1 MAKLE
6 SDPTYSIEALLFDLG
21 GVVVAIDW
29 ELAFARWAADSGVPV
44 ERIRDR
50 YHLGESY
57 WRYER
62 GEIGESE
69 FYASLRETL
78 GVELDDERMQAG
90 WCAIFAGEIG
100 ETVALLRELDGRV
113 PLYAFSNT
121 NAAHQREWA
130 RRFAT
135 ALTPFRR
142 IYVSHEMK
150 SRKPEREPF
159 ETIAREIATPPDRIL
174 FFDDL
179 PENVAGA
186 RAAGL
191 AAVQVTSPQDIVDA
205 LRRYGVT

>member
-1 MAKLE
+1 M
-6 SDPTYSIEALLFDLG
+6 IEALLFDLG
-21 GVVVAIDW
+21 GVVMAIDW
-29 ELAFARWAADSGVPV
+29 ELAFARWSADSGVPLA
-44 ERIRDR
+44 RIRDR

-69 FYASLRETL
+69 FYASLRETI
-78 GVELDDERMQAG
+78 GVELDDERMRAG
-90 WCAIFAGEIG
+90 WCAIFAGEIV
-100 ETVALLRELDGRV
+100 ETVALLRELEGRV
-113 PLYAFSNT
+113 ALYAFSNK

-130 RRFAT
+130 RYAS
-135 ALTPFRR
+135 ALAPFRR
-142 IYVSHEMK
+142 IFASHEMK
-150 SRKPEREPF
+150 ARKPEREPF
-159 ETIAREIATPPDRIL
+159 ETIAREIATPPERIL

-205 LRRYGVT
+205 LRRHGVT

>member
-1 MAKLE
+1 M
-6 SDPTYSIEALLFDLG
+6 
-21 GVVVAIDW
+21 
-29 ELAFARWAADSGVPV
+29 
-44 ERIRDR
+44 
-50 YHLGESY
+50 
-57 WRYER
+57 
-62 GEIGESE
+62 
-69 FYASLRETL
+69 
-78 GVELDDERMQAG
+78 ELDDERMRAG
-90 WCAIFAGEIG
+90 WCAIFAGEIA
-100 ETVALLRELDGRV
+100 ETVGLLRELAGRL

-135 ALTPFRR
+135 ALAPFRR

-150 SRKPEREPF
+150 ARKPEREPF
-159 ETIAREIATPPDRIL
+159 ETIAREIGAPPERIL

-186 RAAGL
+186 RVAGL